1 MYKENDLEHVIGKP
15 PGWGMRWG
23 LWVVLAAMALLVL
36 LAAVISYSDVVEA
49 PAMLTTEQP
58 PFRVVAPETRTI
70 GKLLVTDGASLEEN
84 TPILLWQTDAEPAD
98 VQMLENSLSEAV
110 NPVQLAGVFGNWT
123 RPLRLGSIDPAF
135 IAVRKA
141 ARQLLDH
148 QNDPL
153 SQSRLSNLR
162 KQVAE
167 QQALAISLQRQA
179 HTLETELQLAAANV
193 ARDSTLLAR
202 RSLSESEYDQ
212 TRAFYLRKKRELEN
226 LQSEIVRNRLL
237 GKQLEAQ
244 ILDLRQSRASAG
256 KAAQLAFETALLELK
271 TAIESWKN
279 GYLLKA
285 PVSGVVAFPDSRRN
299 GQVLAAGEVILS
311 LVPENGHDARPYC
324 RAWIPAADIAK
335 LKTGMEA
342 RIRLEAYPW
351 QQHGELEARIAKL
364 AEVAENGV
372 FEARLSLPNGLAT
385 TQGKDLEFHHELQ
398 GTVRITTEK
407 RSLLKRL
414 LTKLKWE

>member
-1 MYKENDLEHVIGKP
+1 
-15 PGWGMRWG
+15 
-23 LWVVLAAMALLVL
+23 
-36 LAAVISYSDVVEA
+36 
-49 PAMLTTEQP
+49 
-58 PFRVVAPETRTI
+58 
-70 GKLLVTDGASLEEN
+70 
-84 TPILLWQTDAEPAD
+84 
-98 VQMLENSLSEAV
+98 
-110 NPVQLAGVFGNWT
+110 
-123 RPLRLGSIDPAF
+123 
-135 IAVRKA
+135 
-141 ARQLLDH
+141 
-148 QNDPL
+148 
-153 SQSRLSNLR
+153 
-162 KQVAE
+162 
-167 QQALAISLQRQA
+167 
-179 HTLETELQLAAANV
+179 
-193 ARDSTLLAR
+193 
-202 RSLSESEYDQ
+202 
-212 TRAFYLRKKRELEN
+212 ELEN

-244 ILDLRQSRASAG
+244 ILDLRQSRASVG

-271 TAIESWKN
+271 TAIDSWKN

-285 PVSGVVAFPDSRRN
+285 PVSGVMALPDSRRN

-311 LVPENGHDARPYC
+311 LVPENDHDARPYC

-351 QQHGELEARIAKL
+351 QQYGELEARITKL

-385 TQGKDLEFHHELQ
+385 TNGKDLEFHHELQ

-414 LTKLKWE
+414 LTNLKWE